1 MLDTSRYEAAMRLSK
16 ERIGH
21 LAQTLATRLQA
32 QGHLDL
38 TGTPKALAEALE
50 QAITDELMVE
60 DRLNAEIRGLM
71 KTYEAEIERGQ
82 VDYQKM
88 FTMIKSKLVRERGLV
103 L

>member
-1 MLDTSRYEAAMRLSK
+1 MKLSK

-21 LAQTLATRLQA
+21 LAGSLADRLQEEGYVEISGPKPA
-32 QGHLDL
+32 FVAALD
-38 TGTPKALAEALE
+38 
-50 QAITDELMVE
+50 QVITEELMVE

-88 FTMIKSKLVRERGLV
+88 FTMIKSKLVKERGLI